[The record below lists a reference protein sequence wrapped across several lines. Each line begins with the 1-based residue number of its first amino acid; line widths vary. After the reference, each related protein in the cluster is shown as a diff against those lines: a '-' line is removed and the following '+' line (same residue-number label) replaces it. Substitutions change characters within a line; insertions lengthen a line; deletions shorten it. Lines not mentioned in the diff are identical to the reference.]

1 MAVNYQLA
9 VGRRKTSTA
18 RVFLYEGSGTVSI
31 NGKSGKDFFKNEA
44 LLKEAVDPLNVLDM
58 ASRFDIVIN
67 VQGGGVT
74 GQIGAI
80 RLGLS
85 RAILKYDA
93 SHKPG
98 LKKEGMLTRD
108 SRMVERKK
116 PGQPKA
122 RKRFQF
128 SKR

>member
-31 NGKSGKDFFKNEA
+31 NGKTGKDFFKNDA
-44 LLKEAVDPLNVLDM
+44 LLKEAIDPLNVLDM
-58 ASRFDIVIN
+58 ANRFDVVIN
-67 VQGGGVT
+67 VQGGGVN
-74 GQIGAI
+74 GQVGAI

>member
-18 RVFLYEGSGTVSI
+18 RVFLYEGSGNVSI
-31 NGKSGKDFFKNEA
+31 NGKTGKDFFKNDA
-44 LLKEAVDPLNVLDM
+44 LLKEAINPLNILELQ
-58 ASRFDIVIN
+58 ARFDVVIN

-74 GQIGAI
+74 GQVGAI